1 MLNED
6 TSNVFNFS
14 DYDLDNIVNFY
25 NNENDSYK
33 ERKSTPKA
41 KKSDKSSLSKVSTS
55 NIYKKPN
62 SNIIIEDDD
71 FSNLKKK
78 QKISKK
84 INDLECFNIKKT
96 IDDIIKSNE
105 SGNKLSTNL
114 SSSFSPG
121 KISLYNLETP
131 PKITQKK
138 RKRLVKNTSHISI
151 SSSSSIEKENKN
163 HPHKK
168 KLKKAT
174 NNKELFLSL
183 NTTCSICLEEIKNL
197 ANPNN
202 CNHDFCRD
210 CLIKWSKNCS
220 NTCPLCKKPF
230 HKIFIY
236 DKNKRIEIKVERKRL
251 KADNE
256 YEGERREDCYV
267 CGKTNNERKK
277 IVCSMCNYN
286 VCHYTCDGLKEM
298 PRDRWY
304 CRDCKLVI
312 KEQKSMRKKIGRLY
326 VN

>member
-25 NNENDSYK
+25 NNEKDSYK

-114 SSSFSPG
+114 SSS
-121 KISLYNLETP
+121 
-131 PKITQKK
+131 
-138 RKRLVKNTSHISI
+138 
-151 SSSSSIEKENKN
+151 
-163 HPHKK
+163 
-168 KLKKAT
+168 
-174 NNKELFLSL
+174 
-183 NTTCSICLEEIKNL
+183 
-197 ANPNN
+197 
-202 CNHDFCRD
+202 
-210 CLIKWSKNCS
+210 
-220 NTCPLCKKPF
+220 
-230 HKIFIY
+230 
-236 DKNKRIEIKVERKRL
+236 
-251 KADNE
+251 
-256 YEGERREDCYV
+256 
-267 CGKTNNERKK
+267 
-277 IVCSMCNYN
+277 
-286 VCHYTCDGLKEM
+286 
-298 PRDRWY
+298 
-304 CRDCKLVI
+304 LVI
-312 KEQKSMRKKIGRLY
+312 SMFFLW
-326 VN
+326 